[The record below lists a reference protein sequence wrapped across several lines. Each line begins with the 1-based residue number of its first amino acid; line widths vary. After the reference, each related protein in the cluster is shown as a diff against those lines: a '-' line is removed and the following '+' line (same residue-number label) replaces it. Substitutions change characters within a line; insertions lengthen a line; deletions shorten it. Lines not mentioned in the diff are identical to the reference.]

1 MNLTMASEQTAEMRA
16 IAPAA
21 RIVSGV
27 KVYGSGPTAVRAL
40 DGVSA
45 DFGAGQFTAV
55 MGPSGSGKSTTLHCL
70 AGLDRL
76 TSGQV
81 LLGDVDLGTL
91 DDKGMTLMR
100 RERIGFV
107 FQAFNLIPTLTARE
121 NILLPLTLGGKKPVR
136 GWLRELART
145 LGIADRLGHR
155 PSELSGG
162 QQQRVATA
170 RALVT
175 RPDLIFADE
184 PTGSLDSRSATELL
198 NQIRRAVDEY
208 QQTVVMVTHDARAAA
223 YADRVLFL
231 ADGRVVSDMHSP
243 TADRILDTIREL
255 TEPRDGEGLTH
266 PLDRSTGSHQEAGH
280 VAGNAG
286 GGTGP
291 QAALYADRP
300 RRIAGRGVHRRHV
313 RT

>member
-1 MNLTMASEQTAEMRA
+1 MKLTMASEQAAETSA
-16 IAPAA
+16 PAPAA
-21 RIVSGV
+21 RIVDGV

-231 ADGRVVSDMHSP
+231 ADGRVVSDMRSP

-266 PLDRSTGSHQEAGH
+266 RPNRSTGSFQEAGH
-280 VAGNAG
+280 VARHVG
-286 GGTGP
+286 GGSGA
-291 QAALYADRP
+291 QAALYADSP
-300 RRIAGRGVHRRHV
+300 RRVAGRGVHRRHV

>member
-1 MNLTMASEQTAEMRA
+1 MNLTMASEQAAQAGAT
-16 IAPAA
+16 APAA
-21 RIVSGV
+21 RIVTGV
-27 KVYGSGPTAVRAL
+27 KVYGTGATAVRAL

-91 DDKGMTLMR
+91 DDKGMTLLR

-121 NILLPLTLGGKKPVR
+121 NILLPLTLGGKKPAR

-155 PSELSGG
+155 PAELSGG

-170 RALVT
+170 RA
-175 RPDLIFADE
+175 RWSPG
-184 PTGSLDSRSATELL
+184 PT
-198 NQIRRAVDEY
+198 
-208 QQTVVMVTHDARAAA
+208 
-223 YADRVLFL
+223 
-231 ADGRVVSDMHSP
+231 
-243 TADRILDTIREL
+243 
-255 TEPRDGEGLTH
+255 
-266 PLDRSTGSHQEAGH
+266 
-280 VAGNAG
+280 
-286 GGTGP
+286 
-291 QAALYADRP
+291 
-300 RRIAGRGVHRRHV
+300 
-313 RT
+313 